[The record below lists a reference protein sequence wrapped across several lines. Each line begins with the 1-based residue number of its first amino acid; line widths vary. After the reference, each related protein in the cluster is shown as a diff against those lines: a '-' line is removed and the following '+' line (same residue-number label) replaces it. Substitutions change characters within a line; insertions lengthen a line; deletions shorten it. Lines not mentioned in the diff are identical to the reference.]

1 MEPYQE
7 EGVFMQ
13 ASSWLVAA
21 RSQLQDF
28 ALLVLAEYNR
38 CGFSYTIKSSGDTF
52 WVMYQCYDNL
62 EKSQS

>member
-1 MEPYQE
+1 
-7 EGVFMQ
+7 MQ
-13 ASSWLVAA
+13 ASPWLVAA
-21 RSQLQDF
+21 HSQQDS
-28 ALLVLAEYNR
+28 ALLLLAGCSR